1 MSGDQHLI
9 VFNDEDYNELVLLDN
24 SDTFMVYIHHV
35 KKVLSC
41 D

>member
-1 MSGDQHLI
+1 MMKTTI
-9 VFNDEDYNELVLLDN
+9 KLVLFDN